1 MVVRALAVRPP
12 SPLQGQ
18 VTSTGGGGDGLGH
31 DLCAA
36 VVRQHQSRRWGSGLT
51 GGPAP
56 VAVAGA
62 VTVPLSIGAAGG
74 GGVTRAR
81 CGSPLT
87 FRLPAGYC
95 EGRSPVSAWRRRTPT
110 RRLVS
115 FADAQGGS
123 IPGLGAWWDNPAVP
137 DRPVRAVGRRARTWA
152 SLVVLHNAG

>member
-110 RRLVS
+110 RPTHGSWGSAAGSAWSS
-115 FADAQGGS
+115 FLCSG
-123 IPGLGAWWDNPAVP
+123 PNLP
-137 DRPVRAVGRRARTWA
+137 DRAHNRDYWSPLSLARRTGR
-152 SLVVLHNAG
+152 V

>member
-18 VTSTGGGGDGLGH
+18 VTSTGGGGVGLGH

-74 GGVTRAR
+74 GGVASYVPAPSWLLRGTLP
-81 CGSPLT
+81 SV
-87 FRLPAGYC
+87 RL
-95 EGRSPVSAWRRRTPT
+95 
-110 RRLVS
+110 
-115 FADAQGGS
+115 AQED
-123 IPGLGAWWDNPAVP
+123 P
-137 DRPVRAVGRRARTWA
+137 
-152 SLVVLHNAG
+152 H